1 MVKIIENVKT
11 RTVPCNHCHALLS
24 YEGSDIQKKKK
35 STGRMYVSDIPVGTI
50 MTDYITCPQCKTSI
64 YI

>member
-1 MVKIIENVKT
+1 MVKIIGNVKT

-24 YEGSDIQKKKK
+24 YE
-35 STGRMYVSDIPVGTI
+35 VSDICKESTVYLSDAPVGTI
-50 MTDYITCPQCKTSI
+50 MGNYIICPQCKTSI